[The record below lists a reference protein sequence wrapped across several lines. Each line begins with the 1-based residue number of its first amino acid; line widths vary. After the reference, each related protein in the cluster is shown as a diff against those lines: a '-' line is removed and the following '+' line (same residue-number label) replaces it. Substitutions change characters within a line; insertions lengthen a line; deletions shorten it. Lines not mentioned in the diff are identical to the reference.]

1 MGVEVL
7 VIAIVAGVIS
17 LISGITSV
25 ATVVHVNRTLVSAS
39 NDKTSVDIL
48 NKATDEEKSDGSKIH
63 TREQK
68 IHIEDID
75 TDFSSSN
82 FSGTRTGLPNKTA
95 ELLSKSGAGAISGLI
110 KFKAPVISESIQE
123 IKEKSDPII
132 TELSEL
138 LHSEDKTSD
147 LVQDDQIDLSGSSS
161 AQE

>member
-17 LISGITSV
+17 LISGITSI
-25 ATVVHVNRTLVSAS
+25 ATVVHVNRTLVSSS
-39 NDKTSVDIL
+39 NDKTSIDIL

-75 TDFSSSN
+75 TDFVSDN

-95 ELLSKSGAGAISGLI
+95 ELLAKGGSGAVNGLI
-110 KFKAPVISESIQE
+110 KFKAPVISKVIEE
-123 IKEKSDPII
+123 AKEEKTPII
-132 TELSEL
+132 TEVSEL
-138 LHSEDKTSD
+138 MADDQKTPE
-147 LVQDDQIDLSGSSS
+147 LVHDDQIDLSGLSSDS
-161 AQE
+161 E

>member
-25 ATVVHVNRTLVSAS
+25 ATVVHVNRTLVSSS
-39 NDKTSVDIL
+39 NDRTSVDIS

-75 TDFSSSN
+75 TDFVSDN
-82 FSGTRTGLPNKTA
+82 FSGTRTGLPNKA
-95 ELLSKSGAGAISGLI
+95 SELLAKSGAGAINGLV
-110 KFKAPVISESIQE
+110 KFKAPVVSRVIEE
-123 IKEKSDPII
+123 AKEEKETPII
-132 TELSEL
+132 TEIDNITEITEL
-138 LHSEDKTSD
+138 KHG
-147 LVQDDQIDLSGSSS
+147 DQIDIVGSSS
-161 AQE
+161 DSE